1 MREARNE
8 VVLDEAPEKRDR
20 ELDDGVF
27 RPEED
32 PSVVALLISSCMT
45 DEVVD
50 EPLGVPAAVVVL
62 DPLDM
67 AAAAVELPAA
77 SS

>member
-1 MREARNE
+1 M
-8 VVLDEAPEKRDR
+8 VLDEAPEKRDR

-27 RPEED
+27 RPEEE

-45 DEVVD
+45 DDVVD
-50 EPLGVPAAVVVL
+50 ELLGVPADVV

-67 AAAAVELPAA
+67 AEAAAGELPAA

>member
-1 MREARNE
+1 MSDARNE

-20 ELDDGVF
+20 ELDDDDGVF
-27 RPEED
+27 RPEDE

-50 EPLGVPAAVVVL
+50 EPAAEAVV

-67 AAAAVELPAA
+67 AAAAAAAELPAA

>member
-1 MREARNE
+1 MRDARNE
-8 VVLDEAPEKRDR
+8 VVFDEAPEKRER
-20 ELDDGVF
+20 ELDDGVL
-27 RPEED
+27 RPEDE

-50 EPLGVPAAVVVL
+50 EPLGVPAEVAVV
-62 DPLDM
+62 DPL
-67 AAAAVELPAA
+67 AIAEAAVELLVA